1 MHGDFSQLTFSPL
14 NRFSAVLRLQGRVD
28 VDADANEATAILLHY
43 VRTLAADVIGPY
55 GGPAADAGF
64 AITVT
69 RQSGRVTAISIG
81 PGRYYVDGLLV
92 QSTGDDPIDFY
103 AQPGAYL
110 DPKRD
115 PLPEKLPVLAY
126 LKVWERLVTA
136 VEDPAIRDVALGAG
150 GPDSS
155 ARTQVVWQVI
165 LTASPPGSQGAFTLK
180 SKTEKDMRAELLVR
194 WRDNWLDALQGVGV
208 ALLRARAKSGDDDPE
223 PCALSPFARYRGPE
237 NQLYR
242 VEVHDDST
250 FKWSRDNGSVVFPI
264 DSITQSQVVVST
276 LGRDDLLSV
285 EVGQW
290 VEVVDDAST
299 AAGTPAP
306 LYRVALVEELDRR
319 VTLDRVVSG
328 DVGRDPDLHPFLRRW
343 DQLGDLEDGVIPIT
357 EASPG
362 DVWLDL
368 EDGVQVQFESG
379 PYRPGD
385 YWLIPAR
392 TETGD
397 VIWPATDGEPDALRP
412 RGPTI
417 HYAPL
422 GFITDTTVVDLRS
435 VFDPLAG

>member
-14 NRFSAVLRLQGRVD
+14 NHFSSVLRLQGRVD

-43 VRTLAADVIGPY
+43 VRTLAADLIGPY

-64 AITVT
+64 EIDVT
-69 RQSGRVTAISIG
+69 RQSGRVTAISAG
-81 PGRYYVDGLLV
+81 AGRYYVDGVLAEN
-92 QSTGDDPIDFY
+92 TGDDPVDV
-103 AQPGAYL
+103 
-110 DPKRD
+110 
-115 PLPEKLPVLAY
+115 PEKLPVLAY

-136 VEDPAIRDVALGAG
+136 VEDPGIRDVALGAG

-165 LTASPPGSQGAFTLK
+165 LTASPPGSKGAFTLK
-180 SKTEKDMRAELLVR
+180 SKAEKDLRAELLTR
-194 WRDNWLDALQGVGV
+194 WRDGWHDALQPVGV

-276 LGRDDLLSV
+276 LGRDDLLSL

-290 VEVVDDAST
+290 VEVIDDAYT
-299 AAGTPAP
+299 AAAAPAP

-343 DQLGDLEDGVIPIT
+343 DQLGDIEDGVVPIT
-357 EASPG
+357 EGSPG

-397 VIWPATDGEPDALRP
+397 VIWPSTDGEPDALRP

-422 GFITDTTVVDLRS
+422 GFITDTAVVDLRL
-435 VFDPLAG
+435 VFDALAS